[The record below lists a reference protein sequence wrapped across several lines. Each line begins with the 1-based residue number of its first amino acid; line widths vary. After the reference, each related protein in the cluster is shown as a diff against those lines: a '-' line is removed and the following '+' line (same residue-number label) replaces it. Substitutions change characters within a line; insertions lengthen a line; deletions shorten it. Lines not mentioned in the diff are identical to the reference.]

1 MVAWLWGLVHVLHRL
16 NGPGV
21 ELWLL
26 DMSVDDLA
34 LITKSLGKPP
44 NPGDP
49 YLDQHQVW
57 RPTDVVERPDIMI
70 VVSCR
75 QSSWFIC
82 VNDEKVHL
90 CGAYVKFTFYLVF
103 YQDFFFLSCSFFF
116 THDMPTIC
124 TINMAIT
131 LKQCYIHCPSVL
143 SKLFEKKRQIYLLIH
158 EH

>member
-1 MVAWLWGLVHVLHRL
+1 MLHRL

-75 QSSWFIC
+75 QSS
-82 VNDEKVHL
+82 
-90 CGAYVKFTFYLVF
+90 
-103 YQDFFFLSCSFFF
+103 
-116 THDMPTIC
+116 
-124 TINMAIT
+124 
-131 LKQCYIHCPSVL
+131 
-143 SKLFEKKRQIYLLIH
+143 
-158 EH
+158 